1 MIVVGCTNLP
11 PIPPIATHQQIRL
24 VPISKSPLTIDLG
37 SATRVAPRMRS
48 GAVGG
53 DLRDLA
59 AEWAQ
64 KTEAEKDQ
72 FSIHAAARAAPLSSR
87 FECPPEHSPL
97 GVGGGLLPIRLELAE
112 EIATGPWRHV
122 QCIALE
128 SVFISFNSFHSCLC
142 QCSIHFII
150 ACWHALGSLEVEG
163 LHGSSCMHGPNASFC
178 VSTLAVVSPLAP
190 FVIVVLH
197 RIQAQC
203 L

>member
-1 MIVVGCTNLP
+1 
-11 PIPPIATHQQIRL
+11 
-24 VPISKSPLTIDLG
+24 
-37 SATRVAPRMRS
+37 MRS

-59 AEWAQ
+59 AERAQ

-72 FSIHAAARAAPLSSR
+72 FAIQAAARAAPLSSI

-122 QCIALE
+122 QRSAFE
-128 SVFISFNSFHSCLC
+128 PVFISFNSFHRCLC
-142 QCSIHFII
+142 RCSIHFII

-163 LHGSSCMHGPNASFC
+163 LHGSSCMHGRNASFFDSCSC
-178 VSTLAVVSPLAP
+178 VPHSHPLSSSSCIESKPNAFDVP
-190 FVIVVLH
+190 CVDV
-197 RIQAQC
+197 R
-203 L
+203 